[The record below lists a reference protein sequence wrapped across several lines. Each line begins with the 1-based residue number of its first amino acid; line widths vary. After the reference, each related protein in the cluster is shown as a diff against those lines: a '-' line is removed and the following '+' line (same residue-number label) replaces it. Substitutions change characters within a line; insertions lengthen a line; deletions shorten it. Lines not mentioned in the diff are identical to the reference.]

1 MVRLVLALLT
11 WVTVLLVLGPSYV
24 MTWHDWSYMDAVWY
38 IYTTMTSIG
47 YGDLY
52 PNVNPTSFNETV
64 LARPEEAENDHP
76 VYIWCQGV
84 TIIFGFVA
92 VFSFGVAALGEM
104 RREKRERKIAMFAEA
119 RGAQSNRVS
128 CELDGTCTST
138 VVMCARCMRCCAG
151 KAYED
156 HVNLAIHQT
165 EASLQAE
172 LHHARLGRYSFT
184 LFGCL

>member
-52 PNVNPTSFNETV
+52 PNSNPTSFNETV

-119 RGAQSNRVS
+119 RGAQTAETLASWM
-128 CELDGTCTST
+128 
-138 VVMCARCMRCCAG
+138 VMCARCTRCCAG

-156 HVNLAIHQT
+156 HVNLAMQT

-172 LHHARLGRYSFT
+172 LHHAGLGRYSST
-184 LFGCL
+184 LFGRL